1 MTRQEFLLLYEKSLC
16 GECTTLEEEQLAA
29 YRDGMKLE
37 DENWDDTSQKEQEV
51 YDRIWKK
58 LEESRHPVQRAY
70 PFNWL
75 NIAAAV
81 LLAGTALLILTKN
94 TDFVKHTHTALIAK
108 KHQPV
113 VPGGNKASLTLADG
127 SKIVL
132 NDARTGKLATQ
143 SGIQVTKAKDGMLVY
158 QFKDKSQKNSGPQYN
173 TITTP
178 AGGQYQLVLSDGTK
192 VWLNA
197 ASALKFP
204 AHFSEG
210 KREVELTG
218 EAYFEVHKNA
228 AAPFVVNVADQ
239 QVLVLGTHFNIKA
252 YADESIVKTSLL
264 EGRVNISSA
273 GQTAVL
279 LPGQEAVNSHNGR
292 IRVAS
297 ADVEESIAWK
307 DGLFKFN
314 NASIEDVMRQVA
326 RWYNIKVTYEGALPV
341 RQFTG
346 TVSRQVSIK
355 EMLDMLRYTGIR
367 FKISEDH
374 ITVGQQQ

>member
-16 GECTTLEEEQLAA
+16 GECTPLEEEQLAA

-37 DENWDDTSQKEQEV
+37 DENWHDTSQKEQEV

-58 LEESRHPVQRAY
+58 LEESRRPVQRTY

-75 NIAAAV
+75 TIAAAV
-81 LLAGTALLILTKN
+81 LLVSAATWIFTRNTKSIN
-94 TDFVKHTHTALIAK
+94 HTTLIAK

-113 VPGGNKASLTLADG
+113 LPGGNKAYLTLADG

-158 QFKDKSQKNSGPQYN
+158 QFKDKSQKNSGQQYN

-197 ASALKFP
+197 TSALKFP
-204 AHFSEG
+204 AHFSAD

-228 AAPFVVNVADQ
+228 AAPFIVNVADQ

-279 LPGQEAVNSHNGR
+279 LPGQEAVNKHNGQ

-307 DGLFKFN
+307 NGLFKFN

-355 EMLDMLRYTGIR
+355 EMLDMLRYTGIQ

-374 ITVGQQQ
+374 ITVEQQQ

>member
-1 MTRQEFLLLYEKSLC
+1 MTRQEFLYLYEKSLC
-16 GECTTLEEEQLAA
+16 GECSAEEEEQLAA
-29 YRDGMKLE
+29 YRDEMKLE
-37 DENWDDTSQKEQEV
+37 DGTWDDTPAKEQEV
-51 YDRIWKK
+51 YNRIWKK
-58 LEESRHPVQRAY
+58 LEDSRYPAKRTY
-70 PFNWL
+70 PFTWL
-75 NIAAAV
+75 KVAAAV
-81 LLAGTALLILTKN
+81 LLASTAVWIFTKN
-94 TDFVKHTHTALIAK
+94 TKPLNHPGIPLAVK
-108 KHQPV
+108 KHKPIL
-113 VPGGNKASLTLADG
+113 PGGNKAYLTLADG

-132 NDARTGKLATQ
+132 NDARTGKLTTQ

-158 QFKDKSQKNSGPQYN
+158 QFKDKSQKNSSSPYN

-204 AHFSEG
+204 AHFSAD

-228 AAPFVVNVADQ
+228 AAPFVVNAADQ

-252 YADESIVKTSLL
+252 YADESMIKTSLL

-279 LPGQEAVNSHNGR
+279 HPGQEAVNKHNGQ
-292 IRVAS
+292 IRVAD

-307 DGLFKFN
+307 NGLFKFN
-314 NASIEDVMRQVA
+314 NASIEEVMRQVA
-326 RWYNIKVTYEGALPV
+326 RWYNIKVSYEGSLPV

-346 TVSRQVSIK
+346 TVSRQVNIK
-355 EMLDMLRYTGIR
+355 EMLDMLRYTGIQ

-374 ITVGQQQ
+374 ITVGQQH